1 MDLAR
6 RLPSRLAA
14 QSLGRPDTPP
24 RRVGSRWSGE
34 RRPDFLEATKAEDE
48 ARVRLPENLR
58 NILDETGCSSPDEE
72 EMPFP

>member
-1 MDLAR
+1 MELF
-6 RLPSRLAA
+6 
-14 QSLGRPDTPP
+14 G
-24 RRVGSRWSGE
+24 
-34 RRPDFLEATKAEDE
+34 PDFLEATKAEDE